1 MFKSISISF
10 VFSMVLFSAVHGQLD
25 MAIGDW
31 VSHLP
36 HIRGLGLAQSGDYII
51 YSTDF
56 SLVLIS
62 KEDNSVHFVSKIDG
76 LSDTGIDNIYFDQFN
91 KHLVIIYSN
100 SNIDFYTRDGVI
112 NIPDILN
119 STSIIGSKKIFDVH
133 FMNENQMFLATAFGI
148 VEYRT
153 RRKEFGST
161 IFTDLRVNSIS
172 SKNSILFAGTDDGL
186 YSIKISGGVNIA
198 DFRAWNLLGPDQN
211 LPLLYE
217 VRDLTQYKDHIYFTD
232 GLTIYESQDGEYFLP
247 IYNETDN
254 RYMVNY
260 ISGGKSFLMAGSI
273 STNDSKIMY
282 WNKDVG
288 WIEGSNSCI
297 DRIRY
302 SIEDESGN
310 IWFADDFRNF
320 RVIKGPY
327 GHCLRM
333 LFNSPYTEKVSDI
346 DIYNGLLATASGG
359 VSDNYLDLFNRD
371 GFSLLQGKTWK
382 NYNEQNYLPIR
393 DNDLLSFFKVL
404 FTPDG
409 KKLNV
414 ATFWGGLFEFG
425 IDDESYTLYNQHN
438 SSLQLA
444 TGDVRVRVSDMVYD
458 ESGNLWITN
467 FNAVQPVVVKT
478 NENQWHS
485 LSVPGERR
493 LGDIEIDQNNNKWI
507 VTLGAARGIL
517 VFNEGSSLSTPANFK
532 YRSINQNNS
541 NLPSSTVYTVK
552 KDLLGSIW
560 AGTSEGAVVFECFD
574 PFDDSCTGNRRP
586 VEVDGEI
593 GFLLESEEV
602 RVIEVDGAN
611 QKWFGTRNGIFV
623 MNANGEEQIAHFNT
637 RNSPLFDNVIVSLGY
652 DGQSGIMYIS
662 TDKGLQAIRTISTA
676 GNRRHNNVFAFPN
689 PVPPDYNGP
698 IAIKGLANNAL
709 VKITDVSGRLIYETR
724 AAGGQAIWNGEGLSG
739 KMARPGVFL
748 VFSTGTISFDETD
761 SYVTKIMF
769 SGR

>member
-1 MFKSISISF
+1 M
-10 VFSMVLFSAVHGQLD
+10 VFFSTAHGQLD

-36 HIRGLGLAQSGDYII
+36 HIRGLGLAQSDDYII

-76 LSDTGIDNIYFDQFN
+76 LSDTGIDNIYFDPFN

-100 SNIDFYTRDGVI
+100 SNIDFYSRDGVF

-133 FMNENQMFLATAFGI
+133 FINENQMFLATAFGI

-161 IFTDLRVNSIS
+161 IFTDLLVNSIS
-172 SKNSILFAGTDDGL
+172 SKDSILFAGTDDGL
-186 YSIKISGGVNIA
+186 YSIKISEGVNIA
-198 DFRAWNLLGPDQN
+198 DFRSWKLLGPNQN

-232 GLTIYESQDGEYFLP
+232 GLTIYESQDGENFLP
-247 IYNETDN
+247 LYNETDN

-260 ISGGKSFLMAGSI
+260 LSGGKSFLMAGSI
-273 STNDSKIMY
+273 STNESKIMY
-282 WNKDVG
+282 WNMDAG
-288 WIEGSNSCI
+288 WIEGSNMCI

-320 RVIKGPY
+320 RVIKGPN
-327 GHCLRM
+327 GECLRM
-333 LFNSPYTEKVSDI
+333 LYNSPYTEKVSDI

-359 VSDNYLDLFNRD
+359 ASDNYLDLFNRD
-371 GFSLLQGKTWK
+371 GFSLLRGKTWK
-382 NYNEQNYLPIR
+382 NYNEQNFLPIR

-409 KKLNV
+409 EKLNV

-425 IDDESYTLYNQHN
+425 LDDESYTLYNQHN

-458 ESGNLWITN
+458 ETGNLWLTN
-467 FNAVQPVVVKT
+467 FNAVQPIVVKT
-478 NENQWHS
+478 NENQWYS
-485 LSVPGERR
+485 FSVPGERR

-507 VTLGAARGIL
+507 VTLGAARGLLI
-517 VFNEGSSLSTPANFK
+517 FNEGSSLSTPANFK

-541 NLPSSTVYTVK
+541 NLPSSTIYTIK
-552 KDLLGSIW
+552 KDLSGSIW
-560 AGTSEGAVVFECFD
+560 VGTSEGAVVFECFD
-574 PFDDSCTGNRRP
+574 PFDVSCTGNRRP

-602 RVIEVDGAN
+602 RAIEVDGAN

-637 RNSPLFDNVIVSLGY
+637 RNSPLFDDVIVSLGY

-662 TDKGLQAIRTISTA
+662 TDKGLQAIRTLTTE

-739 KMARPGVFL
+739 KMARPGIFL